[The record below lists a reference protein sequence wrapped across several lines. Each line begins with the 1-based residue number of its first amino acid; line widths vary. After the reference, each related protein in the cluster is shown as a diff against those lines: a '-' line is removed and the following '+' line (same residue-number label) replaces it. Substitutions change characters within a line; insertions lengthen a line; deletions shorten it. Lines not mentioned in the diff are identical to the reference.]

1 MNALQPNDLDTD
13 TKTRLF
19 QHIADMVAEE
29 IGATP
34 TTVDPGSYILF
45 VNEWW
50 AEVVVDGYNQLLRTD
65 AAEAQVESIIGLHI
79 HGVPVQPDKEAGVP
93 TVREPVGVEGEV
105 DMGYGPN
112 KRLVINEDVEV
123 DAEELV
129 AELEREREE

>member
-1 MNALQPNDLDTD
+1 MNALQPDDLDTD

-19 QHIADMVAEE
+19 QHIADVVAEA
-29 IGATP
+29 IDATD
-34 TTVDPGSYILF
+34 THVDPGSHILF

-65 AAEAQVESIIGLHI
+65 ATEAKVESIIGLHV
-79 HGVPVQPDKEAGVP
+79 HGVPVQPDENAIFPV
-93 TVREPVGVEGEV
+93 VREPAE
-105 DMGYGPN
+105 PP

-129 AELEREREE
+129 AELEREREGE